1 MLQATA
7 TATVPKTCCGGT
19 RSPATG
25 QSVSWSS
32 SLAPA
37 TVRRTFWADGVL
49 GASEVLPG
57 VVLGTLGFGVLELFA
72 GYARWQTA
80 IDSTAATTEGS
91 LI

>member
-1 MLQATA
+1 M
-7 TATVPKTCCGGT
+7 
-19 RSPATG
+19 
-25 QSVSWSS
+25 
-32 SLAPA
+32 
-37 TVRRTFWADGVL
+37 
-49 GASEVLPG
+49 LPG